1 MHLRMSSKMDLR
13 LQKYAKCGKCAKLK
27 NESKTNIF
35 SAPGD
40 TQESANGTT
49 INVFDAILMVQFRV
63 HLIIHLIIQRYTK
76 RCTQYFT
83 KRCISGSTW
92 VGLAYAIG
100 NALECTV

>member
-40 TQESANGTT
+40 TQESAN
-49 INVFDAILMVQFRV
+49 VFGATLMVQFRV